1 MNVLGP
7 LFLDFDEVIDV
18 GEDEEEVESSILL
31 NILLINLNHFFT
43 F

>member
-1 MNVLGP
+1 MTVLGP

-18 GEDEEEVESSILL
+18 GEDEEVESSILL